1 MTRELI
7 QQIFDKIASDL
18 PEVKA
23 FGVFNNTFERISQ
36 GDENGVRLPA
46 IYLSFPEGI
55 EYQQNGSGA
64 QRSETFTIR
73 FNIGFRIL
81 DDKNVL
87 DIFDFKE
94 KVFEAFHKFQPSGS
108 GSFERIAE
116 AADELHGNI
125 YVFQV
130 DFKTNIISTSRFVD
144 NDRIPVTV
152 AGEVSAKYVDN
163 I

>member
-1 MTRELI
+1 MTRGLI
-7 QQIFDKIASDL
+7 EQVLNKIATDL

-23 FGVFNNTFERISQ
+23 SGVYNNTFERISQ
-36 GDENGVRLPA
+36 GDEHGVRLPA
-46 IYLSFPEGI
+46 IFLSFPEGV

-64 QRSETFTIR
+64 QRSENFIMR
-73 FNIGFRIL
+73 FNIGMRIL

-94 KVFEAFHKFQPSGS
+94 KVFEAFHKYQPNGS
-108 GSFERIAE
+108 ASFERIAE
-116 AADELHGNI
+116 ATDELHGNI
-125 YVFQV
+125 YVFQL
-130 DFKTNIISTSRFVD
+130 DFRTNIIAMNRFVD

-152 AGEVSAKYVDN
+152 SGDISAKYVDN